1 MHSSMIDLTPRV
13 QNMGKSSNIYRFAE
27 LRACKAVDHMQT
39 IVENKLNP
47 FRHHLSPESKKRLK
61 WMYIIIFEC
70 NGNITLA
77 ANRIGISRTW
87 LSLLHSQWK
96 SAGKNPRSLE
106 PKSRAPL
113 NASNRKRISSEKET
127 KILEIREE
135 HPTWGKDKIVAK
147 LERPHK
153 LIVGGSTV
161 NRYLHKH
168 GLICIKI
175 SKKNEAAWKTR
186 KTEGARKFKCRPPK
200 KIKDYKPGALIEKD
214 MKYIVKQGLL
224 ASPGKQ
230 SARGNCWFQQT
241 FADSFTRLRVL
252 GLTKDFESQ
261 TVADCKRKIIS
272 RFPFK
277 TACFN
282 TDGGAE
288 NMGHF
293 EALLTQENICQF
305 QSRTATPTDNP
316 RVERS
321 HLTDDL
327 EFYNQGHVHKTFEE
341 QAAAMREWER
351 VYNIERPHQA
361 LGQLT
366 PMEFYTLWK
375 ENPKKAYA
383 IKNKYQAYLKKQKLR
398 LGNARR
404 MRKKEQIEK
413 LMRFID
419 RKLSKN

>member
-1 MHSSMIDLTPRV
+1 MIDLTLEV
-13 QNMGKSSNIYRFAE
+13 QIMGKSSNIYRFAE
-27 LRACKAVDHMQT
+27 LRASKAVDHMQA

-47 FRHHLSPESKKRLK
+47 YRYHLSSEAKKRLK

-70 NGNITLA
+70 KGNITLA
-77 ANRIGISRTW
+77 ANRVGISRTW
-87 LSLLHSQWK
+87 LSQLHSHWK
-96 SAGKNPRSLE
+96 SKGKNPRSLE

-113 NASNRKRISSEKET
+113 NARNRQRISSEKEM
-127 KILEIREE
+127 KILEIRKE
-135 HPTWGKDKIVAK
+135 HPTWGKDKIAGKMRNGLK
-147 LERPHK
+147 LP
-153 LIVGGSTV
+153 VGGSTV

-168 GLICIKI
+168 RLICVKL
-175 SKKNEAAWKTR
+175 SLKNQAAWETR
-186 KTEGARKFKCRPPK
+186 KDETAKKFRCRPPK
-200 KIKDYKPGALIEKD
+200 QIKDYKPGALIEKD
-214 MKYIVKQGLL
+214 MKYIVKQGEI
-224 ASPGKQ
+224 ANVSKR
-230 SARGNCWFQQT
+230 SSRGNCWYQQT
-241 FADSFTRLRVL
+241 FADSFTRIRVL

-261 TVADCKRKIIS
+261 TVVACKRKIIS

-288 NMGHF
+288 NMGDF
-293 EALLTQENICQF
+293 EKHLEQKNICHF
-305 QSRTATPTDNP
+305 QSRSGTPTDNP

-341 QAAAMREWER
+341 QEAALLEWER
-351 VYNIERPHQA
+351 TYNFDRPHQA

-366 PMEFYTLWK
+366 PMEFYALWK
-375 ENPKKAYA
+375 KDPLKAYA
-383 IKNKYQAYLKKQKLR
+383 IKDKYQAYLNKQKQR

-404 MRKKEQIEK
+404 MKKKEQVEK

-419 RKLSKN
+419 QKLSKN